1 MNMPGNPVLHA
12 LGLNHQTA
20 PVSLR
25 ERLAFD
31 AGNLPSALVA
41 LKSLPG
47 VREAAIVSTCN
58 RTEIYALA
66 EDDGTSLQDWLA
78 TRQGER
84 LPIDG
89 YLYRHRDAEAARH
102 LFRVAAGLDSL
113 VLGEPQILG
122 QVKEAWAMARAAG
135 TLGGSL
141 DRLFQQAFGT
151 AKHART
157 HTRIGQHPVSVASTA
172 VRLAQDAGLTLA
184 GFARGAV
191 GEAVRPEAPGLTVGG
206 GFVDPKSFLLAVMN
220 DPGARADYRLD
231 AAKALLP
238 YFEGLPR

>member
-1 MNMPGNPVLHA
+1 MSDGTARVQA
-12 LGLNHQTA
+12 LRSREAEPQVELWVFGLNHRTA
-20 PVSLR
+20 PVELR

-31 AGNLPSALVA
+31 AENLPSALAA

-157 HTRIGQHPVSVASTA
+157 RGDRDAQDGGGGQHGVHRRGTRRDQHAHQAGEDDQRHHARLEQRKVITNRSLPACERGGRAGDIGADIAHA
-172 VRLAQDAGLTLA
+172 VT
-184 GFARGAV
+184 
-191 GEAVRPEAPGLTVGG
+191 
-206 GFVDPKSFLLAVMN
+206 
-220 DPGARADYRLD
+220 
-231 AAKALLP
+231 
-238 YFEGLPR
+238 